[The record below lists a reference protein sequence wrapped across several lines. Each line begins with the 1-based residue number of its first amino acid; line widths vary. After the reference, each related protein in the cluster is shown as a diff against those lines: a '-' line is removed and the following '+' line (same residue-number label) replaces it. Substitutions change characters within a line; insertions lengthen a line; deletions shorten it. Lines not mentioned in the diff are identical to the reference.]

1 MNNVDTSQWRTFT
14 IGNLFNVVKGSRLV
28 SAHRVPGDIP
38 YVGATMFNNGI
49 TGYIG
54 NDEKLHPGEVLTV
67 CYNGPV
73 GTTFYQPSKFW
84 ATDDVNVLYPR
95 FPITEEI
102 GLFIAPIIQ
111 VVGSRYAYI
120 DKWKMA
126 DMVDS
131 TLRLPATSSGEPDW
145 GLMESMM
152 KERMAKA
159 RRSLSV
165 LAQFGKE

>member
-1 MNNVDTSQWRTFT
+1 MSVIDTSRWGVFT
-14 IGNLFNVVKGSRLV
+14 IGNIFNVVKGSRLV

-54 NDEKLHPGEVLTV
+54 NDEKLHPGGVLTV

-73 GTTFYQPSKFW
+73 GTTFYQPNGFW

-95 FPITEEI
+95 ISMAEEV

-111 VVGSRYAYI
+111 VVGSRYGYV
-120 DKWKMA
+120 DKWKMV
-126 DMVDS
+126 DMVNS
-131 TLRLPATSSGEPDW
+131 ELRLPVAASGEPDW
-145 GLMESMM
+145 ELMKSMM
-152 KERMAKA
+152 KERIVKAKQ
-159 RRSLSV
+159 SLDV
-165 LAQFGKE
+165 LSRFAEQ